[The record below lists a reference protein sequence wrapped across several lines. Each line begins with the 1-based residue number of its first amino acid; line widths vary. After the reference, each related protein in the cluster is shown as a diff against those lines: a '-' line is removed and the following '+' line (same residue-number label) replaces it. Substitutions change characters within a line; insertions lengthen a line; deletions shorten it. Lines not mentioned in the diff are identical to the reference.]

1 MSTIPSIFNERQI
14 TLTVLGGSERI
25 THPLLTSGCLL
36 LNRNG
41 HQLLTHSLEHCI
53 ASGFSDIVCV
63 MASNPSAQFDT
74 LVHQFPQVHFVI
86 TREDLTI
93 GDMINIGMAQLT
105 NDYVLVLTDDLCH
118 QNTIITP
125 LLEKL
130 LVEHK
135 QFCVCPRLCALTQE
149 NMYDA
154 QLENRPVIFVPD
166 TKKAQFTVL
175 PLTSTVDGSLT
186 LFAADWVGLYN
197 RKTYI
202 ELGGADYT
210 ITSEYW
216 QKLDL
221 FMRAWLWGEKCSL
234 SSAFVLIYDMLPSI
248 VDTTAD
254 RSYLRFYLKNLAPV
268 YDVDHAVIPKIS
280 FFSYKRHASLGL
292 HEAIRSF
299 SEARA
304 WTEKN
309 KYRFKTDA
317 ALLIENWGK

>member
-1 MSTIPSIFNERQI
+1 MNTIPSIFNQRQI

-25 THPLLTSGCLL
+25 SHPLLSSGCLL

-53 ASGFSDIVCV
+53 ASGFSEIVCV
-63 MASNPSAQFDT
+63 MASKPSAQFDT
-74 LVHQFPQVHFVI
+74 LVHQFPQVHFII
-86 TREDLTI
+86 TQETLTA
-93 GDMINIGMAQLT
+93 GDMINIGMAQLKT
-105 NDYVLVLTDDLCH
+105 EYVVVLSDALCH

-125 LLEKL
+125 MLEKL
-130 LVEHK
+130 LCEHN
-135 QFCVCPRLCALTQE
+135 QFCICPRLCALSQE
-149 NMYDA
+149 SFYDN
-154 QLENRPVIFVPD
+154 QLENQPVHFVPD
-166 TKKAQFTVL
+166 TNKAKFTIL
-175 PLTSTVDGSLT
+175 PMTSAVDGCPT
-186 LFAADWVGLYN
+186 LYAADWAGIYN
-197 RKTYI
+197 RKTYV

-221 FMRAWLWGEKCSL
+221 FMRAWLWGERVTL
-234 SSAFVLIYDMLPSI
+234 SSAFVLIYDTIPAI
-248 VDTTAD
+248 ADTTAD

-268 YDVDHAVIPKIS
+268 YDVDHAVIPKTS

-292 HEAIRSF
+292 HESLSSF
-299 SEARA
+299 TEARA